1 MPKNNHAED
10 LHLLDSESRDERN
23 ALRELLK
30 LQKKITCYSGQQ
42 AWVEILKLV
51 DVVTASHVHVC
62 PFPVWQEPTTKLNE
76 ARLDEARAMMD
87 GLSEGDL
94 LLVVF
99 STIDKS
105 LVVDGTRVPRDQDE
119 TLTGHSWA
127 AVFVVGKAKEDGS
140 RVCDEARVYDSNR
153 AEEKLPN
160 EGTDFWA
167 RITHRNWLHPFHDNR
182 HTRWWRFADPDFE
195 NTDEGLCNILTAKFV
210 AEAAQTDFAIHKTD
224 ERWIEIPGHVGKE
237 ATAKHRATAKAKS
250 GKTMRGW
257 GKK

>member
-10 LHLLDSESRDERN
+10 LHLLDKKN
-23 ALRELLK
+23 HLL
-30 LQKKITCYSGQQ
+30 LGQQ

-140 RVCDEARVYDSNR
+140 RRRSYPTRE
-153 AEEKLPN
+153 
-160 EGTDFWA
+160 
-167 RITHRNWLHPFHDNR
+167 RISGLGSRTAIGS
-182 HTRWWRFADPDFE
+182 TRSTTIVTPWWRFADPDFE